1 MNFFP
6 KNLRYLRRKLGQNQA
21 QLSSLVNKKQNTI
34 GNWENAV
41 SEPGIRELSIIAQ
54 YFGVSLEALV
64 SVDLEHLDQADE
76 SKKVTGNETTA
87 VKREYKLEETSNTL
101 VSEESQDQFWVV
113 VRELRRISEKLDS
126 IQTQLNA
133 KERPVNLPPRGS
145 GL

>member
-21 QLSSLVNKKQNTI
+21 QLSNLVNKKQNTI

-54 YFGVSLEALV
+54 YFGVSLETLI
-64 SVDLEHLDQADE
+64 SVDLEKSNQADE
-76 SKKVTGNETTA
+76 SKEAQGPETA
-87 VKREYKLEETSNTL
+87 AGKREYKLEEMSNTV

-113 VRELRRISEKLDS
+113 VRELRRISEKLDT

-133 KERPVNLPPRGS
+133 KERPINPPQRSS